1 MTGTVYDVIILGSG
15 PAGLQAAIHAARA
28 KVSVLV
34 MGKPSKSSLH
44 RAHIENYCC
53 MEKTAG
59 EDLLQQGIQ
68 QAEAAGTNFMYEDVV
83 KVSQEDQWFIIR
95 NESGADLRCR
105 ALILAMGISRNKL
118 RVPGEKEL
126 LGRGVSYCVDCDGG
140 FFRGEPVA
148 VVGNESAAASGA
160 LTMTFYAS
168 QVHLVCDQL
177 EISEALA
184 YQLSES
190 EVTIHEGRKV
200 TEITGHEQV
209 EGVLLDD
216 GTRLEV
222 KGVFIELGAKGAI
235 ELASSLGVAMDP
247 ESPQYI
253 ATDKKQRTNIA
264 GVLAAG
270 DICGLPWQLA
280 KAVGEGRTNIAGVL
294 AAGDICGLP
303 WQLAKAVGE
312 GCVAGLE
319 AAAYAKQ
326 FR

>member
-1 MTGTVYDVIILGSG
+1 LTWAIGPVFFAYIKEKPMTGSIYDVIILGSG
-15 PAGLQAAIHAARA
+15 PAGLQAAIHAVRA

-53 MEKTAG
+53 MERTSG

-68 QAEAAGTNFMYEDVV
+68 QAEAAGTTFMYEDVV

-95 NESGADLRCR
+95 NESGKDLRCR

-140 FFRGEPVA
+140 FFRGEPVT

-177 EISEALA
+177 EIADVLA
-184 YQLSES
+184 YQLKES
-190 EVTIHEGRKV
+190 KVTIHQGRKV
-200 TEITGHEQV
+200 TEITGQEEV
-209 EGVLLDD
+209 EGILLDD

-235 ELASSLGVAMDP
+235 ELASTLGVAMNP

-253 ATDKKQRTNIA
+253 ATDKKQ
-264 GVLAAG
+264 
-270 DICGLPWQLA
+270 
-280 KAVGEGRTNIAGVL
+280 RTNIAGVL

>member
-1 MTGTVYDVIILGSG
+1 
-15 PAGLQAAIHAARA
+15 
-28 KVSVLV
+28 
-34 MGKPSKSSLH
+34 
-44 RAHIENYCC
+44 
-53 MEKTAG
+53 MERTAG
-59 EDLLQQGIQ
+59 EDLLQQGII
-68 QAEAAGTNFMYEDVV
+68 QAEAAGTTFMYENVL
-83 KVSQEDQWFIIR
+83 KVSQEDQWFIIQ
-95 NESGADLRCR
+95 NESGEYLKSR
-105 ALILAMGISRNKL
+105 ALIMAMGISRNKL

-168 QVHLVCDQL
+168 DIHLVCDQL
-177 EISEALA
+177 EISEVLA
-184 YQLSES
+184 HQLVES
-190 EVTIHEGRKV
+190 KITIHEGRKV
-200 TEITGHEQV
+200 AEIIGQDQV
-209 EGVLLDD
+209 EGLLLDD

-235 ELASSLGVAMDP
+235 ELASTLGVAMDA
-247 ESPQYI
+247 ESPQFI
-253 ATDKKQRTNIA
+253 AADKRQRTNIE
-264 GVLAAG
+264 
-270 DICGLPWQLA
+270 GLF
-280 KAVGEGRTNIAGVL
+280 

-319 AAAYAKQ
+319 AAAYAKK

>member
-1 MTGTVYDVIILGSG
+1 VTNNVYDVVILGSG

-59 EDLLQQGIQ
+59 EDLLRQGIQ
-68 QAEAAGTNFMYEDVV
+68 QAEAAGTDFMYEDVV
-83 KVSQEDQWFIIR
+83 KVSQEEQWFIIR
-95 NESGADLRCR
+95 NESGADLKCR

-118 RVPGEKEL
+118 RVPGEKKL

-140 FFRGEPVA
+140 FFRNEPVL

-168 QVHLVCDQL
+168 HVHLVCDQL
-177 EISEALA
+177 DIAEALA
-184 YQLSES
+184 HQVKES
-190 EVTIHEGRKV
+190 DVTIYEGRKI
-200 TEITGHEQV
+200 TEITGQEEV
-209 EGVLLDD
+209 DGVLLDD

-235 ELASSLGVAMDP
+235 ELASSLGVTMDP

-280 KAVGEGRTNIAGVL
+280 KAVGEG
-294 AAGDICGLP
+294 
-303 WQLAKAVGE
+303 
-312 GCVAGLE
+312 CVAGLE

>member
-1 MTGTVYDVIILGSG
+1 MGPVFIEYSKERQMANNLYDVIILGSG

-34 MGKPSKSSLH
+34 MGKPAKSSLH

-53 MEKTAG
+53 MERTSG

-68 QAEAAGTNFMYEDVV
+68 QAEAAGTTFMYEDVV

-95 NESGADLRCR
+95 NESGKDLRCR

-140 FFRGEPVA
+140 FFRGEPVT

-177 EISEALA
+177 EIADVLA
-184 YQLSES
+184 YQLKES
-190 EVTIHEGRKV
+190 KVTIHQGRKV
-200 TEITGHEQV
+200 TEITGQEEV
-209 EGVLLDD
+209 EGILLDD

-235 ELASSLGVAMDP
+235 ELASTLGVAMNP

-253 ATDKKQRTNIA
+253 ATDKKQ
-264 GVLAAG
+264 
-270 DICGLPWQLA
+270 
-280 KAVGEGRTNIAGVL
+280 RTNIAGVL

>member
-1 MTGTVYDVIILGSG
+1 MTDNVYDVIILGSG

-34 MGKPSKSSLH
+34 MGKPAKSSLH

-68 QAEAAGTNFMYEDVV
+68 QAEAAGTTFMYEDVIE
-83 KVSQEDQWFIIR
+83 VSQEDEWFIIR
-95 NESGADLRCR
+95 NESGEDLRCR

-140 FFRGEPVA
+140 FFRNEPVS

-168 QVHLVCDQL
+168 HVHLVCDQL
-177 EISEALA
+177 EISESLA
-184 YQLSES
+184 YQLKES
-190 EVTIHEGRKV
+190 DVTIHQGRKV
-200 TEITGHEQV
+200 TEITGQEQV

-235 ELASSLGVAMDP
+235 ELASSLGVGMDP

-280 KAVGEGRTNIAGVL
+280 KAVGEG
-294 AAGDICGLP
+294 
-303 WQLAKAVGE
+303 
-312 GCVAGLE
+312 CVAGLE

>member
-1 MTGTVYDVIILGSG
+1 MTNKVYDVIILGSG

-53 MEKTAG
+53 MERTSG

-83 KVSQEDQWFIIR
+83 KVSHEDEWFIIR
-95 NESGADLRCR
+95 NESGEDLRCR

-140 FFRGEPVA
+140 FFRNEPVS

-177 EISEALA
+177 EIAEALA
-184 YQLSES
+184 YQLRES

-200 TEITGHEQV
+200 TEITGQEQV

-216 GTRLEV
+216 GSRLDV

-235 ELASSLGVAMDP
+235 ELASALGVAMDP

-253 ATDKKQRTNIA
+253 ATDKKQKTNIS
-264 GVLAAG
+264 
-270 DICGLPWQLA
+270 
-280 KAVGEGRTNIAGVL
+280 GVL

>member
-1 MTGTVYDVIILGSG
+1 MDFLRSRQVKEKAMTTNVYDVIILGSG

-53 MEKTAG
+53 MERTSG

-68 QAEAAGTNFMYEDVV
+68 QAEAAGTTFMYEDVV
-83 KVSQEDQWFIIR
+83 KVSQEDQWFIIS
-95 NESGADLRCR
+95 NESGEDLRCR

-126 LGRGVSYCVDCDGG
+126 LGRGVSYCVDCDGS
-140 FFRGEPVA
+140 FFRGEPVT

-177 EISEALA
+177 EIADVLA
-184 YQLSES
+184 YQLNES
-190 EVTIHEGRKV
+190 KVTIHEGRKV
-200 TEITGHEQV
+200 TEITGQEEV

-235 ELASSLGVAMDP
+235 ELASTLGVAMNP

-253 ATDKKQRTNIA
+253 ATDKKQ
-264 GVLAAG
+264 
-270 DICGLPWQLA
+270 
-280 KAVGEGRTNIAGVL
+280 RTNIAGVL

>member
-1 MTGTVYDVIILGSG
+1 MTNKVYDVIILGSG

-53 MEKTAG
+53 MERTAG

-83 KVSQEDQWFIIR
+83 KVSHEDEWFIIR
-95 NESGADLRCR
+95 NESGEDLRCR

-140 FFRGEPVA
+140 FFRNETVS
-148 VVGNESAAASGA
+148 VVGNASAAASGA

-177 EISEALA
+177 EIAEALA
-184 YQLSES
+184 YQLRES

-200 TEITGHEQV
+200 TEITGQEQV
-209 EGVLLDD
+209 DGVLLDD
-216 GTRLEV
+216 GSRLDV

-235 ELASSLGVAMDP
+235 ELASELGVAMDP

-253 ATDKKQRTNIA
+253 ATDKKQ
-264 GVLAAG
+264 
-270 DICGLPWQLA
+270 
-280 KAVGEGRTNIAGVL
+280 KTNIAGVL

>member
-1 MTGTVYDVIILGSG
+1 MSENVYDVIILGSG

-53 MEKTAG
+53 MERTAG

-68 QAEAAGTNFMYEDVV
+68 QAETAGTLFMNEDVV
-83 KVSQEDQWFIIR
+83 KVSQEDHWFIIR
-95 NESGADLRCR
+95 NESGQNLKCR
-105 ALILAMGISRNKL
+105 ALIMAMGISRNKL

-160 LTMTFYAS
+160 LTMLLYAS
-168 QVHLVCDQL
+168 DVHLVCEHL
-177 EISEALA
+177 AISEAMLH
-184 YQLSES
+184 QVRES
-190 EVTIHEGRKV
+190 GIHLHEGREV
-200 TEITGHEQV
+200 REIIGENQV
-209 EGVLLDD
+209 EQLLLDND
-216 GTRLEV
+216 TRLDV

-235 ELASSLGVAMDP
+235 ELASEIGVAMDV
-247 ESPQYI
+247 EAPQYI
-253 ATDKKQRTNIA
+253 ATDKKQRTSIA
-264 GVLAAG
+264 GVF
-270 DICGLPWQLA
+270 
-280 KAVGEGRTNIAGVL
+280 

-319 AAAYAKQ
+319 AAAYAKK

>member
-1 MTGTVYDVIILGSG
+1 MTNNSYDVIILGSG

-53 MEKTAG
+53 MERTAG
-59 EDLLQQGIQ
+59 EDLIQQGIQ
-68 QAEAAGTNFMYEDVV
+68 QAEEAGTIFMYEDVI
-83 KVSQEDQWFIIR
+83 KVSQEDQWFIVQ
-95 NESGADLRCR
+95 NESGENLRCR
-105 ALILAMGISRNKL
+105 ALIMAMGIFRNKL
-118 RVPGEKEL
+118 RVEGEKEL
-126 LGRGVSYCVDCDGG
+126 LGRGVSYCVNCDGG

-160 LTMTFYAS
+160 LTMLFYANE
-168 QVHLVCDQL
+168 VHLICDQL

-184 YQLSES
+184 HQVSES
-190 EVTIHEGRKV
+190 KINLHEGQKV
-200 TEITGHEQV
+200 TEIIGQEKV
-209 EGVLLDD
+209 EGLLLSD
-216 GTRLEV
+216 GSRLEV
-222 KGVFIELGAKGAI
+222 AGIFIELGAKGAI
-235 ELASSLGVAMDP
+235 ELASELGVAMDP
-247 ESPQYI
+247 ESPQFI
-253 ATDKKQRTNIA
+253 TTDKKQRTNIS
-264 GVLAAG
+264 
-270 DICGLPWQLA
+270 GLY
-280 KAVGEGRTNIAGVL
+280 

-319 AAAYAKQ
+319 AAAHAKQ

>member
-1 MTGTVYDVIILGSG
+1 MTDNTYDVIILGSG

-53 MEKTAG
+53 MERTAG
-59 EDLLQQGIQ
+59 EDLIQQGIQ
-68 QAEAAGTNFMYEDVV
+68 QAEEAGTIFIHEDVI
-83 KVSQEDQWFIIR
+83 KVSQEDQWFIVQ
-95 NESGADLRCR
+95 NESGEDLRSR
-105 ALILAMGISRNKL
+105 ALIMAMGISRNKL
-118 RVPGEKEL
+118 RVEGEKEL

-160 LTMTFYAS
+160 LTMLFYAS
-168 QVHLVCDQL
+168 EVHLICDQL

-184 YQLSES
+184 HQVRES
-190 EVTIHEGRKV
+190 KINLHEGHKV
-200 TEITGHEQV
+200 AEIIGQEQV
-209 EGVLLDD
+209 EGLLFSD
-216 GTRLEV
+216 GFRLEV
-222 KGVFIELGAKGAI
+222 AGIFIELGAKGAI
-235 ELASSLGVAMDP
+235 ELASELGVAMDP
-247 ESPQYI
+247 ESPQFI

-264 GVLAAG
+264 GLY
-270 DICGLPWQLA
+270 
-280 KAVGEGRTNIAGVL
+280 

-319 AAAYAKQ
+319 AAAHAKQ

>member
-1 MTGTVYDVIILGSG
+1 MTGKVYDVIILGSG

-53 MEKTAG
+53 MERTAG
-59 EDLLQQGIQ
+59 KDLLQQGIQ

-95 NESGADLRCR
+95 NESGKDLRCR

-140 FFRGEPVA
+140 FFRNEPVS

-168 QVHLVCDQL
+168 HVHLVCDQL

-190 EVTIHEGRKV
+190 EITIHEGRKV
-200 TEITGHEQV
+200 TEITGQEQV
-209 EGVLLDD
+209 EGLLLDD
-216 GTRLEV
+216 GSRLDV

-235 ELASSLGVAMDP
+235 ELASALGVAMDP

-280 KAVGEGRTNIAGVL
+280 KAVGEG
-294 AAGDICGLP
+294 
-303 WQLAKAVGE
+303 
-312 GCVAGLE
+312 CVAGLE

>member
-1 MTGTVYDVIILGSG
+1 MTGKVYGVIILGSG

-53 MEKTAG
+53 MERTSG

-83 KVSQEDQWFIIR
+83 KVSHEDEWFIIR
-95 NESGADLRCR
+95 NESGENLRCR

-140 FFRGEPVA
+140 FFRNEPVS
-148 VVGNESAAASGA
+148 VVGNASAAASGA

-177 EISEALA
+177 EIAEALA
-184 YQLSES
+184 YQLRES

-200 TEITGHEQV
+200 TEITGQEQV

-216 GTRLEV
+216 GSRLDV

-235 ELASSLGVAMDP
+235 ELASALGVAMDP

-253 ATDKKQRTNIA
+253 ATDKKQ
-264 GVLAAG
+264 
-270 DICGLPWQLA
+270 
-280 KAVGEGRTNIAGVL
+280 KTNIAGVL

-326 FR
+326 FRS

>member
-1 MTGTVYDVIILGSG
+1 MTDNVYDVIILGSG

-34 MGKPSKSSLH
+34 MGKPAKSSLH

-53 MEKTAG
+53 MEKVAG

-95 NESGADLRCR
+95 NESGKDLRCR

-118 RVPGEKEL
+118 KVPGEKEL

-140 FFRGEPVA
+140 FFRNEPVS

-168 QVHLVCDQL
+168 HVHLVCDQL
-177 EISEALA
+177 EIAEALA

-190 EVTIHEGRKV
+190 EITIHEGRKV
-200 TEITGHEQV
+200 TEITGQEQV
-209 EGVLLDD
+209 EGLVLDD

-235 ELASSLGVAMDP
+235 ELASALGVAMDP

-280 KAVGEGRTNIAGVL
+280 KAVGEG
-294 AAGDICGLP
+294 
-303 WQLAKAVGE
+303 
-312 GCVAGLE
+312 CVAGLE

>member
-280 KAVGEGRTNIAGVL
+280 KAVGEG
-294 AAGDICGLP
+294 
-303 WQLAKAVGE
+303 
-312 GCVAGLE
+312 CVAGLE

>member
-1 MTGTVYDVIILGSG
+1 MTDNVYDVIILGSG

-34 MGKPSKSSLH
+34 MGKPAKSSLH

-53 MEKTAG
+53 MEKVAG

-95 NESGADLRCR
+95 NESGKDLRCR

-118 RVPGEKEL
+118 RVLGEKKL

-140 FFRGEPVA
+140 FFRNEPVS

-168 QVHLVCDQL
+168 HVHLVCDQL
-177 EISEALA
+177 EIAEALA

-190 EVTIHEGRKV
+190 EITIHEGRKV
-200 TEITGHEQV
+200 TEITGQEQV
-209 EGVLLDD
+209 EGLVLDD

-235 ELASSLGVAMDP
+235 ELASALGVAMDP

-280 KAVGEGRTNIAGVL
+280 KAVGEG
-294 AAGDICGLP
+294 
-303 WQLAKAVGE
+303 
-312 GCVAGLE
+312 CVAGLE

>member
-1 MTGTVYDVIILGSG
+1 MTGKVYDVIILGSG

-53 MEKTAG
+53 MERTAG

-95 NESGADLRCR
+95 NESGKDLRCR

-140 FFRGEPVA
+140 FFRNEPVS

-168 QVHLVCDQL
+168 HVHLVCDQL

-190 EVTIHEGRKV
+190 EITIHEGRKV
-200 TEITGHEQV
+200 TEITGQEQV
-209 EGVLLDD
+209 EGLLLDD
-216 GTRLEV
+216 GSRLDV

-235 ELASSLGVAMDP
+235 ELASALGVAMDP

-280 KAVGEGRTNIAGVL
+280 KAVGEG
-294 AAGDICGLP
+294 
-303 WQLAKAVGE
+303 
-312 GCVAGLE
+312 CVAGLE
-319 AAAYAKQ
+319 AAVYAKQ
-326 FR
+326 FRS

>member
-1 MTGTVYDVIILGSG
+1 MTDNIYDVIILGSG

-34 MGKPSKSSLH
+34 MGKPAKSSLH

-53 MEKTAG
+53 MERTAG
-59 EDLLQQGIQ
+59 EDLIQQGIQ
-68 QAEAAGTNFMYEDVV
+68 QAEEAGTIFMYEDVIRV
-83 KVSQEDQWFIIR
+83 TQEDQWFIVQ
-95 NESGADLRCR
+95 NESGEDLSCR
-105 ALILAMGISRNKL
+105 ALIMAMGISRNKL

-160 LTMTFYAS
+160 LTMLFYAS
-168 QVHLVCDQL
+168 EVHLICDQL

-184 YQLSES
+184 HQVRESKINLHQGKKVAEIIGQQQVGELLLS
-190 EVTIHEGRKV
+190 
-200 TEITGHEQV
+200 
-209 EGVLLDD
+209 D
-216 GTRLEV
+216 GSRLEV
-222 KGVFIELGAKGAI
+222 AGIFIELGAKGAI
-235 ELASSLGVAMDP
+235 ELASELGVAMDT
-247 ESPQYI
+247 ESPQFI
-253 ATDKKQRTNIA
+253 ATDKKQKTNIS
-264 GVLAAG
+264 G
-270 DICGLPWQLA
+270 IY
-280 KAVGEGRTNIAGVL
+280 

>member
-1 MTGTVYDVIILGSG
+1 MTGNVYDVIILGSG

-34 MGKPSKSSLH
+34 MGKPAKSSLH

-68 QAEAAGTNFMYEDVV
+68 QAEAAGTKFMYEDVIE
-83 KVSQEDQWFIIR
+83 VSQEDEWFIIR
-95 NESGADLRCR
+95 NESGKDLRCR

-140 FFRGEPVA
+140 FFRGEPVT

-168 QVHLVCDQL
+168 QVHLVCDQM
-177 EISEALA
+177 EITEALA
-184 YQLSES
+184 YQLKES

-200 TEITGHEQV
+200 TEISGQEGV

-235 ELASSLGVAMDP
+235 ELASTLGVAMDP

-264 GVLAAG
+264 G
-270 DICGLPWQLA
+270 I
-280 KAVGEGRTNIAGVL
+280 L

>member
-1 MTGTVYDVIILGSG
+1 MSANVYDVIILGSG

-28 KVSVLV
+28 KVSTLV

-53 MEKTAG
+53 MERTAG
-59 EDLLQQGIQ
+59 EDLLQQGIK
-68 QAEAAGTNFMYEDVV
+68 QAEAAGTNFMYEDVI
-83 KVSQEDQWFIIR
+83 KVSQENQWFIIK
-95 NESGADLRCR
+95 NESGEDLRCR
-105 ALILAMGISRNKL
+105 ALIMAMGISRNKL

-140 FFRGEPVA
+140 FFRGEPVV

-160 LTMTFYAS
+160 LTMMFYAS
-168 QVHLVCDQL
+168 TVYLVSEQL
-177 EISEALA
+177 EISEVLA
-184 YQLSES
+184 HQLRES
-190 EVTIHEGRKV
+190 KITIHEGRKV
-200 TEITGHEQV
+200 REIIGQEQV

-216 GTRLEV
+216 GTNLEV
-222 KGVFIELGAKGAI
+222 RGVFIELGAKGAI
-235 ELASSLGVAMDP
+235 ELASALGVAMNP
-247 ESPQYI
+247 EAPQYI
-253 ATDKKQRTNIA
+253 ATDKKQKTNID
-264 GVLAAG
+264 GVF
-270 DICGLPWQLA
+270 
-280 KAVGEGRTNIAGVL
+280 

-319 AAAYAKQ
+319 AAAYAKL

>member
-1 MTGTVYDVIILGSG
+1 MTDDVYDVIILGSG

-34 MGKPSKSSLH
+34 MGKPAKSSLH

-68 QAEAAGTNFMYEDVV
+68 QAEAAGTNFMYEDVIE
-83 KVSQEDQWFIIR
+83 VSQEDQWFIIR
-95 NESGADLRCR
+95 NESGKDLRCR

-140 FFRGEPVA
+140 FFRNEPVS

-168 QVHLVCDQL
+168 HVHLVCDQL

-190 EVTIHEGRKV
+190 EITIHEGRKV
-200 TEITGHEQV
+200 TEITGQEQV
-209 EGVLLDD
+209 EGVVLDD

-235 ELASSLGVAMDP
+235 ELASALGVAMDP

-280 KAVGEGRTNIAGVL
+280 KAI
-294 AAGDICGLP
+294 
-303 WQLAKAVGE
+303 GE

>member
-1 MTGTVYDVIILGSG
+1 MTANVYDVIILGSG

-53 MEKTAG
+53 MERTSG
-59 EDLLQQGIQ
+59 EDLLQQGVQ

-95 NESGADLRCR
+95 NESGEDLKCR

-118 RVPGEKEL
+118 RVTGEKEL

-140 FFRGEPVA
+140 FFRNEPVV

-168 QVHLVCDQL
+168 HVHLVCDQL
-177 EISEALA
+177 DIAEALA
-184 YQLSES
+184 YQLQES
-190 EVTIHEGRKV
+190 EVTIHEDRKI
-200 TEITGHEQV
+200 TEITGQEQV

-216 GTRLEV
+216 GKRLEV

-235 ELASSLGVAMDP
+235 ELASSLGVVMDP

-264 GVLAAG
+264 G
-270 DICGLPWQLA
+270 I
-280 KAVGEGRTNIAGVL
+280 L

>member
-1 MTGTVYDVIILGSG
+1 MTGKVYDVIILGSG

-53 MEKTAG
+53 MERTAG
-59 EDLLQQGIQ
+59 KDLLQQGIQ

-95 NESGADLRCR
+95 NESGKDLRCR

-140 FFRGEPVA
+140 FFRNEPVS

-168 QVHLVCDQL
+168 HVHLVCDQL

-190 EVTIHEGRKV
+190 EITIHEGRKV
-200 TEITGHEQV
+200 TEITGQEQV
-209 EGVLLDD
+209 EGLLLDD
-216 GTRLEV
+216 GSRLDV

-235 ELASSLGVAMDP
+235 ELASALGVAMDP

-280 KAVGEGRTNIAGVL
+280 KAVGEG
-294 AAGDICGLP
+294 
-303 WQLAKAVGE
+303 
-312 GCVAGLE
+312 CVAGLE

-326 FR
+326 FRS